1 MHSFMVSSGI
11 CPKGADFLGPLM
23 LKKEDLVSGGAR
35 LNAENK
41 NVYVG
46 VSSGFGGGYHF
57 ETQKTVFNGSPLSS
71 VIFKERLCV

>member
-46 VSSGFGGGYHF
+46 VSY
-57 ETQKTVFNGSPLSS
+57 TVLYFCMHLK
-71 VIFKERLCV
+71 FFLMQR